1 MDNKKID
8 PKSRD
13 YNFSDIEPDERFVQL
28 TKEFWFTMI
37 SFGIFIVLM
46 IANLYI
52 VSKSSAMVLGFP
64 LWIFF
69 LICLLIGMVIVVLL
83 VCDHVYKDMDITPKG
98 SIKSK
103 DKKNS

>member
-8 PKSRD
+8 FNSRD
-13 YNFSDIEPDERFVQL
+13 YNFSDIEPDERFIQL
-28 TKEFWFTMI
+28 TKEFWITTI

-52 VSKSSAMVLGFP
+52 VSASDAMVLGFP
-64 LWIFF
+64 LWIF
-69 LICLLIGMVIVVLL
+69 LLIVLLVAMVFVVLF

-98 SIKSK
+98 SIKSND
-103 DKKNS
+103 DKNA